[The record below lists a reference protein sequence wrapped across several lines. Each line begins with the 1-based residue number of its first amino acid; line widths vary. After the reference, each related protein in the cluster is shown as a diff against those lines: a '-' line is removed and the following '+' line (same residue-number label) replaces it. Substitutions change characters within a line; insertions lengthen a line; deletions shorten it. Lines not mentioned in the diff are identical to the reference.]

1 MIKDKNKSLSV
12 TWLGQ
17 GGFLFEAEGLRL
29 VVDPYFS
36 NVVEERE
43 GLKRLV
49 TPPCTI
55 EDLKPDAIFITHN
68 HIDHFDPIALPE
80 IHHQY
85 PHVKIAGP
93 VSVMKKAQEF
103 NFNSSVL
110 VRVNKGETIDLGT
123 FRITA
128 TPSYHS
134 DPSTVGILLEVG
146 GQIIYLSSDTLFNET
161 LAADVRS
168 LAGSKIDVV
177 LICINGK
184 LGNMN
189 WQEALK
195 VVEQLQPKLAIP
207 MHYGMFAENTV
218 DPFMFLEGCKNIN
231 VQPLELH
238 HGIQVEI

>member
-1 MIKDKNKSLSV
+1 MSV

-17 GGFLFEAEGLRL
+17 GGFLFEAEGQRL

-49 TPPCTI
+49 APPCTI
-55 EDLKPDAIFITHN
+55 EDLRPDVLFITHN

-93 VSVMKKAQEF
+93 DSVMRKAQEF

-110 VRVNKGETIDLGT
+110 VPVNNGESIDLGT

-128 TPSYHS
+128 TPAYHS
-134 DPSTVGILLEVG
+134 DPFTVGILIEAG
-146 GQIIYLSSDTLFNET
+146 GKTVYLSSDTLFNET
-161 LAADVRS
+161 LASDIRL
-168 LAGSKIDVV
+168 LAGSEIDVTI
-177 LICINGK
+177 ICINGK

-189 WQEALK
+189 WQEAVK
-195 VVEQLQPKLAIP
+195 VVETIKPRLAIP

-218 DPFMFLEGCKNIN
+218 DPAMFLEGCRRSGIKSF
-231 VQPLELH
+231 ELK
-238 HGIQVEI
+238 HGVKTSI